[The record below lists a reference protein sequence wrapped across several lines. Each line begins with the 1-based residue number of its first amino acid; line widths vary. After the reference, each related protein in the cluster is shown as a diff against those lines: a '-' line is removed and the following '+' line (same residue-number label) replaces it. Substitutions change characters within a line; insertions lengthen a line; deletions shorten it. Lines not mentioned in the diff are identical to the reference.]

1 MSALCAAKD
10 VWSHDEDTNA
20 RKKREMI
27 TETAENRPTK
37 TRTREGGTQS
47 GKAANES
54 EEADDQA

>member
-1 MSALCAAKD
+1 MSAWCAARD

-27 TETAENRPTK
+27 TETAENRPPK

-47 GKAANES
+47 GKTANES
-54 EEADDQA
+54 EKADDQA